1 MKKLLNVAYLFLCL
15 AVMLSINVHAY
26 IDASVTTMIVQ
37 VVAAVAVTVG
47 AVVTV
52 LWRRAKKKVQKVL
65 NIDENAKKEV
75 EAEVQFDEDD
85 DE

>member
-1 MKKLLNVAYLFLCL
+1 MKKILNAVYLFLCL

-26 IDASVTTMIVQ
+26 LDPSVSTMIVQ
-37 VVAAVAVTVG
+37 VVAGIAVAAG

-52 LWRRAKKKVQKVL
+52 VWRRAKKKVQKAL

-75 EAEVQFDEDD
+75 EEEVQFDEDD
-85 DE
+85 E